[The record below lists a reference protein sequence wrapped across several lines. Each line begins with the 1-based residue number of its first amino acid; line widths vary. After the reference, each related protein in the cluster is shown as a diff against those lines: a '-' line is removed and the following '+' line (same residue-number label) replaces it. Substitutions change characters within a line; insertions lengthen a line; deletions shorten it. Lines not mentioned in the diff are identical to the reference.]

1 MPQKTFVVP
10 NIGCNGCVTSIVN
23 ELNELAGVSSVRGD
37 VATKQV
43 SVEWDAPTEW
53 ADIQT
58 ALVAIE
64 YPPLEAV

>member
-23 ELNELAGVSSVRGD
+23 ELSGLTGVSSVRGD

-43 SVEWDAPTEW
+43 SVEWDIPTEW
-53 ADIQT
+53 EDIQS
-58 ALVAIE
+58 ALVSIE
-64 YPPLEAV
+64 YPPAEAS

>member
-23 ELNELAGVSSVRGD
+23 ELSELAGVSSVHGEL
-37 VATKQV
+37 ATKEIN
-43 SVEWDAPTEW
+43 VEWDRPTEW
-53 ADIQT
+53 ADILA

-64 YPPLEAV
+64 YPPLEAQ